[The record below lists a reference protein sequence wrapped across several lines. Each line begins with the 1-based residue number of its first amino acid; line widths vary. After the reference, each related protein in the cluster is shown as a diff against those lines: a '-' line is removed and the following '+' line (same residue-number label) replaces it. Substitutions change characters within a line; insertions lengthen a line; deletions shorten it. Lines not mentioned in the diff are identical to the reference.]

1 MCRLPV
7 SMTKVIPERKWV
19 VISTSMFQV
28 VGDGGEPCLTLSG
41 NMNGFLNL
49 TVALFLTCGNCPAC
63 LASSITDSLQL
74 QNN

>member
-1 MCRLPV
+1 MCSLPA
-7 SMTKVIPERKWV
+7 SMIEVIPGWKGV

-28 VGDGGEPCLTLSG
+28 VGDGGEPCLTFSG

-49 TVALFLTCGNCPAC
+49 TVVQFLTCGDCPAC